1 MSRPDSGPAASP
13 WKGGRAMTVVVYAPT
28 PGWNFRW
35 NFRGV
40 WQWLNE
46 EDAAMMDALE
56 DILQALMYLGL
67 VTLVFMF
74 FGFMAETFLV
84 AMNITDPNSLPIFGG
99 VIGKLVS
106 AMGTGASL
114 VIVAFMM
121 VLMIPMVV
129 LFLRIGR
136 TTAGAVRA
144 RD

>member
-1 MSRPDSGPAASP
+1 
-13 WKGGRAMTVVVYAPT
+13 MTVVVYAPT
-28 PGWNFRW
+28 SGW

-56 DILQALMYLGL
+56 DVMQALMYLGL
-67 VTLVFMF
+67 VAVVFLF
-74 FGFMAETFLV
+74 FGFMAETFLT
-84 AMNITDPNSLPIFGG
+84 ALNITDPNALPIFGP
-99 VIGKLVS
+99 VIAKIVN

-121 VLMIPMVV
+121 VLMIPMVI
-129 LFLRIGR
+129 LFIRIGR
-136 TTAGAVRA
+136 RTTVAT